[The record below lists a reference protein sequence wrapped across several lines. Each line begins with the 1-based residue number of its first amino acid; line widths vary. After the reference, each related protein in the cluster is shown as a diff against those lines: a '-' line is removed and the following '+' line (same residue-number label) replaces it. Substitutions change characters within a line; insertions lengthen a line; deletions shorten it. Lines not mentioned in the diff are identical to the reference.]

1 MLWKFGKW
9 ILLIDTIDFEI
20 LLHKMQKLNY
30 SADLPQCTPSY
41 LYNRK
46 HFKQIIYINPLE
58 CLRDQSIDLYYLI
71 LESLIYQAL
80 SIIVNIYSQQM
91 TLRSTS
97 IAKLMKTSN
106 KNEKQSM
113 GEFHKK
119 SCS

>member
-71 LESLIYQAL
+71 ISGTINNCEYLQSADDTTLYQHCKVDEDIKQKREA
-80 SIIVNIYSQQM
+80 VNGGVS
-91 TLRSTS
+91 
-97 IAKLMKTSN
+97 
-106 KNEKQSM
+106 
-113 GEFHKK
+113 
-119 SCS
+119 